1 MKCTTKRNPRA
12 KPPKRNSRAKPPEA
26 TQFAFFGRAFKRGA
40 PLSNISP
47 TERTGG
53 GVVGVFEVGVTGVS
67 VGCAGISF
75 GAGTSALPICMS
87 IGLTLLPPDA
97 RAAGRAEPA
106 EGGNEGPS
114 RRERASSIERPM
126 FWMIERTC
134 WALRVGRFGFI
145 TDTPNFD
152 RYELDRY
159 KPERQRDKGV
169 RKCRTRPESACCT
182 TRIGREAREVWQ
194 R

>member
-1 MKCTTKRNPRA
+1 MTRNPTT
-12 KPPKRNSRAKPPEA
+12 NSARLF
-26 TQFAFFGRAFKRGA
+26 QLAFLGRAFKRGA

-53 GVVGVFEVGVTGVS
+53 GVAGVFEVGVVGVF
-67 VGCAGISF
+67 VGCTDV
-75 GAGTSALPICMS
+75 GTSALPIWIS
-87 IGLTLLPPDA
+87 IGFTPLPPEA
-97 RAAGRAEPA
+97 RATGAAEPA

-152 RYELDRY
+152 GYELDRY
-159 KPERQRDKGV
+159 KPERQGA
-169 RKCRTRPESACCT
+169 RK
-182 TRIGREAREVWQ
+182 
-194 R
+194 

>member
-1 MKCTTKRNPRA
+1 MKCDPTT
-12 KPPKRNSRAKPPEA
+12 NSACLL
-26 TQFAFFGRAFKRGA
+26 QLAFLGRAFKRGA
-40 PLSNISP
+40 SLSNISP

-53 GVVGVFEVGVTGVS
+53 GVVGVFEVGATGVS
-67 VGCAGISF
+67 VGCADVSF
-75 GAGTSALPICMS
+75 GVGTSALPICMS
-87 IGLTLLPPDA
+87 IGLRLFPLDA
-97 RAAGRAEPA
+97 RAAGTAEPA

-145 TDTPNFD
+145 TDAPKFD

-159 KPERQRDKGV
+159 KQEAQTTGTDGEV
-169 RKCRTRPESACCT
+169 RRGTPSCRI
-182 TRIGREAREVWQ
+182 RIGREACEVWQ

>member
-1 MKCTTKRNPRA
+1 MTRSPTTDSVRLL
-12 KPPKRNSRAKPPEA
+12 
-26 TQFAFFGRAFKRGA
+26 QLAFLGRAFKRGA
-40 PLSNISP
+40 SLSNISP

-53 GVVGVFEVGVTGVS
+53 GVVGVFEVGATGVS
-67 VGCAGISF
+67 VGCADVIF
-75 GAGTSALPICMS
+75 GVGTSALPICMS
-87 IGLTLLPPDA
+87 IGLRLFPLDA
-97 RAAGRAEPA
+97 RAAGTAEPA

-145 TDTPNFD
+145 TDAPKFD

-159 KPERQRDKGV
+159 KQEAQTTGTDGEV
-169 RKCRTRPESACCT
+169 RRGTPTCRI
-182 TRIGREAREVWQ
+182 RIGREACEVWQ

>member
-1 MKCTTKRNPRA
+1 MKCDPTT
-12 KPPKRNSRAKPPEA
+12 NSACLL
-26 TQFAFFGRAFKRGA
+26 QLAFLGRAFKRGA
-40 PLSNISP
+40 SLSNISP

-67 VGCAGISF
+67 VGCTDINF
-75 GAGTSALPICMS
+75 GAGTSALPIWIS
-87 IGLTLLPPDA
+87 IGFTLLPPDA

-134 WALRVGRFGFI
+134 WAFRVGRFGFI

-159 KPERQRDKGV
+159 KREREGV
-169 RKCRTRPESACCT
+169 RKCRTRPETACCT
-182 TRIGREAREVWQ
+182 LRIGREAREVWQ

>member
-1 MKCTTKRNPRA
+1 
-12 KPPKRNSRAKPPEA
+12 
-26 TQFAFFGRAFKRGA
+26 
-40 PLSNISP
+40 
-47 TERTGG
+47 
-53 GVVGVFEVGVTGVS
+53 
-67 VGCAGISF
+67 
-75 GAGTSALPICMS
+75 
-87 IGLTLLPPDA
+87 
-97 RAAGRAEPA
+97 
-106 EGGNEGPS
+106 
-114 RRERASSIERPM
+114 M

-169 RKCRTRPESACCT
+169 RKCRARPESACCT
-182 TRIGREAREVWQ
+182 LRIGREACEVWQ